1 VVVLPHLRVKKIQVI
16 SLVSVLLNETPA
28 AFGQESKASSECE
41 IDLSSEYSGTEKDVI
56 TIPQRPEDVDAV
68 LWNSS
73 IDDSSEQLWS
83 LIDYISSN

>member
-1 VVVLPHLRVKKIQVI
+1 
-16 SLVSVLLNETPA
+16 
-28 AFGQESKASSECE
+28 
-41 IDLSSEYSGTEKDVI
+41 LSSEYSGTEKDVI